1 MTFQHSAPENFLV
14 ELATLG
20 WVHWHNTA
28 RLHGY
33 LNDVPPAEFEAKWRE
48 ANTRATLSTPQSAA
62 RTPGVTNHPTD
73 PAAHTVGNQ

>member
-1 MTFQHSAPENFLV
+1 MKSPQTTELIRGPARAEPWRTVEAA

-33 LNDVPPAEFEAKWRE
+33 LPPTEFETTFY
-48 ANTRATLSTPQSAA
+48 ANHGSDQHLVEIP
-62 RTPGVTNHPTD
+62 
-73 PAAHTVGNQ
+73 